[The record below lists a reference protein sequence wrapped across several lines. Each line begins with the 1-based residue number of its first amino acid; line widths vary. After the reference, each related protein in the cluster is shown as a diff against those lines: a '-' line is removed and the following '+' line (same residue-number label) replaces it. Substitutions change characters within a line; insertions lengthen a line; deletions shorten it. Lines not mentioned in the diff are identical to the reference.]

1 MKNQIFTPSEKKLAS
16 RIKLLILDVD
26 GVLTN
31 GGIVTGST
39 DEGMPL
45 ELKMF
50 NSQDGLGLRLVKN
63 CGIELAIVSGR
74 ESMATTY
81 RAKELGISEC
91 HQDPSGIKLPIVEQ
105 MLLQKDYG
113 WNSVCMIGDDLVD
126 LPILQKAA
134 LPVAVANAVPEI
146 KDVCKWIT
154 DSPGGSGAVREV
166 CEWLIKAR
174 GQWNKILDD
183 FCQSASQ
190 ATSE

>member
-1 MKNQIFTPSEKKLAS
+1 M
-16 RIKLLILDVD
+16 LILDVD

-39 DEGMPL
+39 DEGVLL
-45 ELKMF
+45 ELKIF
-50 NSQDGLGLRLVKN
+50 NSQDGLGLRLVRN

-74 ESMATTY
+74 ESMATKY

-105 MLLQKDYG
+105 ILLQKDYG

-146 KDVCKWIT
+146 KDVCKLIT

-174 GQWNKILDD
+174 DQWDKVLDD
-183 FCQSASQ
+183 FCQSAS
-190 ATSE
+190 